1 VVFCPRGLGGYLNS
15 DTIVRAIPLVRRRC
29 SDVLFVFVSGAGG
42 VPELEKHQAL
52 ARELGVEESILWEGH
67 VPWEEMPH
75 YYVAADV
82 MVSISS
88 EDSLPNC
95 LLESMACGVPPILG
109 DIPQMR
115 EWAVDGQNCFLVPP
129 RSPEILA
136 DRILRIFNETTGAAA
151 SFADNNFRLV
161 AENFA
166 MKKNVPKIK
175 DLVTRVA
182 GSDMPQG
189 RG

>member
-1 VVFCPRGLGGYLNS
+1 
-15 DTIVRAIPLVRRRC
+15 
-29 SDVLFVFVSGAGG
+29 
-42 VPELEKHQAL
+42 
-52 ARELGVEESILWEGH
+52 
-67 VPWEEMPH
+67 MPH